1 MRFPPRNNQ
10 VARNRVSHN
19 LRIGR
24 LLLISLVSVGVEL
37 LHQRLQPRHLGS
49 ITHLDQLHRTLL
61 LLPRLIQDHQQRLH
75 PLGQVVR
82 RIHEQRTPVCRGRQ
96 DQLAGRLCRR
106 HLNTE
111 DLAQHCHRLGSLD
124 VPQRQRFALTRCTI
138 CAHHLDL
145 FHQLFDFLN
154 MVWLGHND
162 QTAIAGIGQEGGIG
176 RVTGQPFVA
185 TLINLFHHG
194 VDNIDLIGAR
204 QEEGFSNLLDCLY
217 WSIKLRRH
225 SPYLDNLL
233 RRTHDHD
240 LLAVRTTQ
248 NGRRDAGQPGDLGLV
263 GITQGGHQF

>member
-1 MRFPPRNNQ
+1 MILPAADNERCGDRISND
-10 VARNRVSHN
+10 

-124 VPQRQRFALTRCTI
+124 VPQRQRFALTRRRYCPLQF
-138 CAHHLDL
+138 LD
-145 FHQLFDFLN
+145 Q
-154 MVWLGHND
+154 
-162 QTAIAGIGQEGGIG
+162 
-176 RVTGQPFVA
+176 
-185 TLINLFHHG
+185 
-194 VDNIDLIGAR
+194 
-204 QEEGFSNLLDCLY
+204 
-217 WSIKLRRH
+217 
-225 SPYLDNLL
+225 
-233 RRTHDHD
+233 
-240 LLAVRTTQ
+240 
-248 NGRRDAGQPGDLGLV
+248 
-263 GITQGGHQF
+263 